1 MDRLRERTRSG
12 CTMLDKGTGAWAQVV
27 PRFKVAAN
35 GVRGG
40 SWRGGGGGA
49 VVARDRN
56 PEVALVW
63 MVAGIGEEAKYKNIW
78 EKRSARLQCY

>member
-40 SWRGGGGGA
+40 SCGG
-49 VVARDRN
+49 
-56 PEVALVW
+56 EV
-63 MVAGIGEEAKYKNIW
+63 
-78 EKRSARLQCY
+78 RL